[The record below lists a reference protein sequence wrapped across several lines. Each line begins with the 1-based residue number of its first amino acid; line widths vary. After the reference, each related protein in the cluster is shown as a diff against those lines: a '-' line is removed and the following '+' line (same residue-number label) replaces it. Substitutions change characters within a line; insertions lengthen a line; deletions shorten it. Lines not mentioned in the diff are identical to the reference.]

1 MTPPSAIRVRAVL
14 GLLVLAGASLV
25 CPAAAQPTA
34 PDRQTRPIRGVW
46 MRPPN
51 AITGPNSFESLLPTL
66 ASAGIQDVF
75 LETFYW
81 GLATNNSNVYNDRFA
96 FDYLA
101 QAIVLAARH
110 SIRVHAWCETGY
122 QGFGTTGDYL
132 LSSTGVGDQNGRTGN
147 PDWRVLNVSDPGIFG
162 DGTAGQMFVN
172 MGHPG
177 VRARL
182 AEYAAEIASYP
193 GLQGIQIDYC
203 RYPLDNNTGDVYPAP
218 WSYDAWTR
226 ADFQAQGF
234 GDPLVTA
241 ARSSGPNSS
250 QWNQFVTYRRAGIS
264 ATVQAMYDALN
275 PVNGGLD
282 WSAAVFPS
290 PYNSAQLT
298 KMQDWPN
305 WCGGNYLEIVV
316 PMCYS
321 STQSSIRNELNS
333 AISLAGGKR
342 VVAGLAYPGATS
354 HPDVATQLGALTSAS
369 TRIEDWVW
377 FDHTY
382 FTTIATASG
391 NRTALVNWINASATR
406 QSGDINQDGYIDARD
421 RVIFNTVYTGNPVP
435 VNAGNQRN
443 DLNGD
448 GVINATDQMMFNQVF
463 ARFHFGE
470 DGVVDGRDL
479 QALRNCFTPGSG
491 PPTPGVPLN
500 LWDLNGDGAVDYADQ
515 LLLHTYLTVPLPP
528 DLDVNR
534 DGPVDINDLYAQF
547 GSVPIDV
554 DRNGF
559 ILASDADALRSAL
572 RAGERAD
579 MAPGR

>member
-1 MTPPSAIRVRAVL
+1 M
-14 GLLVLAGASLV
+14 
-25 CPAAAQPTA
+25 
-34 PDRQTRPIRGVW
+34 
-46 MRPPN
+46 
-51 AITGPNSFESLLPTL
+51 ESLLPTL
-66 ASAGIQDVF
+66 ASAGIQDIF

-81 GLATNNSNVYNDRFA
+81 GLATNNSNVYNDRFS

-110 SIRVHAWCETGY
+110 SIRVHAWCEVGY
-122 QGFGTTGDYL
+122 QGFGTSGDYL
-132 LSSTGVGDQNGRTGN
+132 LSPTGVGDQNGRTGN
-147 PDWRVLNVSDPGIFG
+147 PDWRVVNISDPNIFG
-162 DGTAGQMFVN
+162 DGTPGQMFVN
-172 MGHPG
+172 MAHPG

-182 AEYAAEIASYP
+182 SEYAAELAAYP

-203 RYPLDNNTGDVYPAP
+203 RYPLDNNTGDVHPAP

-234 GDPLVTA
+234 GDPVLTA

-250 QWNQFVTYRRAGIS
+250 QWNQFVTYRRNGIS
-264 ATVQAMYDALN
+264 TTVQSMFNALN
-275 PVNGGLD
+275 AVGPGLD

-298 KMQDWPN
+298 KMQDWPA
-305 WCGGNYLEIVV
+305 WCSGNYLGIVV

-321 STQSSIRNELNS
+321 STQSSIRSELNS
-333 AISLAGGKR
+333 ALSLAGGKR

-354 HPDVATQLGALTSAS
+354 HPDVTTQLGALTSAS
-369 TRIEDWVW
+369 SRVEDFIW

-382 FTTIATASG
+382 FTTIAAASA
-391 NRTALVNWINASATR
+391 NRTALLNWINASATR

-421 RVIFNTVYTGNPVP
+421 RAIFNTVFTGTPVTVNP
-435 VNAGNQRN
+435 GNQRN

-448 GVINATDQMMFNQVF
+448 GVINSVDQALFNQAF
-463 ARFHFGE
+463 ARFRFGE

-479 QALRNCFTPGSG
+479 QALINCFTPGSG
-491 PPTPGVPLN
+491 TPAPTTPLN
-500 LWDLNGDGAVDYADQ
+500 LWDLNGDGAVDYTDQ
-515 LLLHTYLTVPLPP
+515 LILHTFLTVTIPP

-534 DGPVDINDLYAQF
+534 DGRANIEDLYRQYTSAA
-547 GSVPIDV
+547 VDV

-559 ILASDADALRSAL
+559 VLFTDAIFLRDALRSTEASTS
-572 RAGERAD
+572 
-579 MAPGR
+579 APGR